1 MEEYTKMISGE
12 DYNPNDEYLVSL
24 RQKAWNLS
32 REFNNE
38 PDFQA
43 REKILKTL
51 IAKVGDKCFITPN
64 FNCDYGC
71 NIELGDNVYLNM
83 NCVILDSAPVKI
95 GNNTLI
101 GPSVQIYTPI
111 HPLDYTTRN
120 TFIET
125 AKPVTIGQNC
135 WIGGGV
141 IILPGVKIGNGC
153 VIGAGSVVTKD
164 IPSGVVAV
172 GNPCKVLRK
181 ITEADKNKY

>member
-38 PDFQA
+38 PDDLV
-43 REKILKTL
+43 REEILKTL
-51 IAKVGDKCFITPN
+51 VPKIGDKCFVTPN
-64 FNCDYGC
+64 FFCDYGC
-71 NIELGDNVYLNM
+71 NTELGDGVYFNT

-95 GNNTLI
+95 GNNTLF
-101 GPSVQIYTPI
+101 GPNVQIYTPA
-111 HPLDYTTRN
+111 HPLDYKTRN
-120 TFIET
+120 TGIEI
-125 AKPVTIGQNC
+125 AKPITIGENC

-141 IILPGVKIGNGC
+141 IILGGVTIGNGC

-164 IPSGVVAV
+164 IPENSLAV
-172 GNPCKVLRK
+172 GNPAKVIRK
-181 ITEADKNKY
+181 IEQK